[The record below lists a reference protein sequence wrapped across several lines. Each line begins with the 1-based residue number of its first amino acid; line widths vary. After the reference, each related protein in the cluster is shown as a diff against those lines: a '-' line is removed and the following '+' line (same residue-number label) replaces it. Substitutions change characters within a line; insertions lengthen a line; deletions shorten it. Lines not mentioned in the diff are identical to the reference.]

1 MLSPNYCT
9 IKHVL
14 LQQLQIALDL
24 YLLNQ
29 KLYAKPKINLSW
41 NLKNNQITYI
51 WAIALQLSA
60 VQKLPAMHI
69 ATIMMHLI
77 DTTAISHAIPPTKL
91 SIENAVSSTSIVT
104 HVAPPGL
111 IYLELTDLTVGSWLQ
126 YFTINPP
133 RIEKYCSQ
141 KGSGASLSFT
151 LQYTHAR
158 CCSVLQL
165 AAQEGLITLRSQVES
180 AENIFPVI
188 SEQTPIS
195 FLDSQQRLL
204 CCHSTEQALI
214 KQLLVLFDNLYYPST
229 ESKAQWEK
237 ITLNL
242 CQSWQ
247 NFYTHCRIWGE
258 VKQNNLLLA
267 RARLGLTSL
276 TQSLLAVFLNDK
288 LGVYAPTEL

>member
-1 MLSPNYCT
+1 MLSPKYCT

-51 WAIALQLSA
+51 WAIALQLST
-60 VQKLPAMHI
+60 VQKLPAMQI
-69 ATIMMHLI
+69 ATMMMHLI
-77 DTTAISHAIPPTKL
+77 DTT
-91 SIENAVSSTSIVT
+91 ENAVSSTSIVT

-165 AAQEGLITLRSQVES
+165 AAQEGLITLRSRVES
-180 AENIFPVI
+180 AENIFPVV
-188 SEQTPIS
+188 SEQTLIS

-204 CCHSTEQALI
+204 CCHPTEQALI
-214 KQLLVLFDNLYYPST
+214 KQLLMLFDNLYYPST